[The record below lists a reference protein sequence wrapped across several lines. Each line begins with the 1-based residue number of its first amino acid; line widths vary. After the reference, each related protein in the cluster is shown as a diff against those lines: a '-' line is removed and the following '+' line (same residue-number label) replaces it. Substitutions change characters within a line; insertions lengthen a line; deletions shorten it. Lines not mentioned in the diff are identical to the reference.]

1 MLVQKIIATWLQ
13 QLTALVFP
21 AVLVAIAASALVW
34 QLVHVESQ
42 EQAPVP
48 IRVWE
53 QTAADPAL
61 PHTEA
66 LRHLDA
72 SAPTRAFES
81 RLSTHDFWLTL
92 EMPASDA
99 DHPLVVDFPSRH
111 ATNLTCWDRAS
122 DRLLGSAD
130 RRNTSGGL
138 SRSRAG
144 FALAL
149 PGLQHATP
157 ILCRGAFRGPAK
169 ISAQVWSGEAL
180 DAAQAAHQKKGSM
193 IEAGIGVLALFM
205 LLTALVNHSRLYWT
219 FVGWLLLNMRMA
231 ALSAGTDF
239 DLFGLAIDPA
249 AMIAVRQWTV
259 CVYYAMTIGLFS
271 LLFQAELKNIRAGW
285 PLTLHQLSA
294 LALIAAP
301 LFLSFE
307 NTLPA
312 LWLATTSVVAL
323 MVYYL
328 WRILLRTHSRVAGWY
343 AASIVVTLVA
353 SLNEVVA
360 AATGQRNLLIGLNSV
375 TAAIASALLASAA
388 IAEHMRSDRLQ
399 KIAAQKTLQAAY
411 DDSPI
416 GLFTV
421 GDGGLI
427 AKTNPAFQTKLQ
439 GMAPPKP
446 THLTQLFDDRVVRAI
461 TALQT
466 SRSQS
471 SIELQTKIRHPGT
484 GSDRWFAIKASTTD
498 GSIIEGTLQDITEQ
512 VLATERLE
520 FLANHDPLTECMNLR
535 GIARRLGRQERLPTA
550 LVYFD
555 LDRFKLINDLYGHA
569 AGDNVLKQVCER
581 MQRPL
586 EPGDLLARVGGDE
599 FVIAFARA
607 TMSQAAE
614 RCAAIMDLISSQPY
628 QIDSQSFALS
638 VSGGLVGT
646 EHFVQAPLKEIIS
659 AADTLCRMAKKR
671 TTERLVVMESGD
683 QFLRHHKDELD
694 LIASLERG
702 ETPEGLFLVMQPE
715 ICLSRPFE
723 SLNFEVLLRLR
734 KPDGQVVPANVII
747 EAAEAH
753 GKTAIIDR
761 WVVTTAITWLET
773 HAAALRNTR
782 FVGINL
788 SGGSLNDETF
798 TEELFALFAQHP
810 AALSMVC
817 IEITET
823 VALTDMRNMQRF
835 IDRIH
840 SIGAKVGLDDF
851 GAGYS
856 SFGYLKDLAVDA
868 LKLDGSLVKG
878 AARNPASMAIIVAIA
893 GLVNSL
899 GMKSIGEFAEDLP
912 TIKVLVEA
920 GVNYAQGYGISMP
933 VLPERILAATSVA
946 DLIEDPEVLA
956 YIRQLQAPP
965 DDAAPAQDVPGEHTV
980 L

>member
-1 MLVQKIIATWLQ
+1 MLAPKIIAPWLY

-21 AVLVAIAASALVW
+21 AILVAVAGSALVW
-34 QLVHVESQ
+34 QLSHVES
-42 EQAPVP
+42 EERTHVP

-53 QTAADPAL
+53 QTAVDPAF
-61 PHTEA
+61 PHAEA
-66 LRHLDA
+66 LSHLDA

-81 RLSTHDFWLTL
+81 RLSTRDFWLTL
-92 EMPASDA
+92 EVPAGDA
-99 DHPLVVDFPSRH
+99 DRPVVVEFPSRH
-111 ATNLTCWDRAS
+111 ASNLTCWDRTS
-122 DRLLGSAD
+122 DTVLGSAD
-130 RRNTSGGL
+130 RWNTRGGF
-138 SRSRAG
+138 SKSRAG
-144 FALAL
+144 FALTL
-149 PGLQHATP
+149 PGTP
-157 ILCRGAFRGPAK
+157 RSTQILCRGAFRGPAK
-169 ISAQVWSGEAL
+169 IFAQIWSKDAL
-180 DAAQAAHQKKGSM
+180 DVAQASYQKKGSM

-205 LLTALVNHSRLYWT
+205 LLTALVNRSRLYWT

-231 ALSAGTDF
+231 SLSAGTDF

-249 AMIAVRQWTV
+249 AMISVRQWTV

-285 PLTLHQLSA
+285 PLTLHQFSA
-294 LALIAAP
+294 LALIVAP

-307 NTLPA
+307 NTLPV

-360 AATGQRNLLIGLNSV
+360 AATGQRDLLIGLNSV

-411 DDSPI
+411 EDSPI

-427 AKTNPAFQTKLQ
+427 VKTNPAFQAKLQ
-439 GMAPPKP
+439 GMAPAKP
-446 THLTQLFDDRVVRAI
+446 THLTQLFEDRVVHAI

-466 SRSQS
+466 PNAPS
-471 SIELQTKIRHPGT
+471 SIELQTKIRQLLT
-484 GSDRWFAIKASTTD
+484 GSDHWFAIKASTAD
-498 GSIIEGTLQDITEQ
+498 GSIVEGTLQDITEQ

-520 FLANHDPLTECMNLR
+520 YLANHDPLTDCMNLR
-535 GIARRLGRQERLPTA
+535 GIARKLERQERQPTA

-581 MQRPL
+581 MKRPL
-586 EPGDLLARVGGDE
+586 EPDDLLARVGGDE
-599 FVIAFARA
+599 FVIAFAHA
-607 TMSQAAE
+607 TIRQASE
-614 RCAAIMDLISSQPY
+614 RCAAIMELISSKPY

-638 VSGGLVGT
+638 VSGGLVAT
-646 EHFVQAPLKEIIS
+646 EHFVQSPFKEIIS

-671 TTERLVVMESGD
+671 TTERLVVMESDD
-683 QFLRHHKDELD
+683 QFLQHHKDELD
-694 LIASLERG
+694 LIAALERG
-702 ETPEGLFLVMQPE
+702 ETPAGLFLVMQPE
-715 ICLSRPFE
+715 ISLSRPFE

-734 KPDGQVVPANVII
+734 KPDGQVIPANIII

-761 WVVTTAITWLET
+761 WVMTTALTWLET

-798 TEELFALFAQHP
+798 TEELFALFARHP

-835 IDRIH
+835 IDRVH

-912 TIKVLVEA
+912 TLKVLVEA
-920 GVNYAQGYGISMP
+920 GVNYAQGYGISTP

-946 DLIEDPEVLA
+946 DLIEDPEILA
-956 YIRQLQAPP
+956 YIRQLQPLP
-965 DDAAPAQDVPGEHTV
+965 DDAVPLLNMPGEDTV